1 MILSNNFTYKQARA
15 ILQEMA
21 DRIPDEDKICEK
33 YCMSISPAEI
43 DRKGRVIIPERTK
56 MIVGT
61 DKIRIDITMLDYDVA
76 DDSEEGGQS

>member
-33 YCMSISPAEI
+33 YCMSISPAAI
-43 DRKGRVIIPERTK
+43 DSKGRLEYPERTF

-61 DKIRIDITMLDYDVA
+61 DKIRIEIKMLDYDVA